1 MNDRG
6 VDLMMTAMTEAAA
19 DLMWVDFLQI
29 YFRGVTNHIAE
40 FAEYE
45 EMIIVSFVYVKI
57 YCPVISD
64 D

>member
-29 YFRGVTNHIAE
+29 YFRGVTNNISE
-40 FAEYE
+40 FAEFD
-45 EMIIVSFVYVKI
+45 EMIIVSFV
-57 YCPVISD
+57 
-64 D
+64 